1 MTHEEFQTYLRYIQ
15 NETVREPIYTIT
27 FLDKFDETSKSII
40 SNSIVNNSCTYN
52 VSFNNGVRRTCSFE
66 LINNNNQFTELFSTM
81 SIGNKFQLSMG
92 YRIGNKDYLFPA
104 GVYTFNDPT
113 LISNLSNK
121 TISLSGTDKWSMLD
135 GTVSGGLEAT
145 YNAQM
150 GSKLGDVIKDTLGL
164 NIVNDSITPY
174 IDETIYDFKLTYDIV
189 KEVGSYASDILLDV
203 ALNANA
209 NIFYDVNGR
218 LNVVP
223 MEYDADKASIFD
235 FKNNRINYIDGNKL
249 FPNSEIYNYVFLIAD
264 NLQNDLAPIMAYA
277 ENNNPTDPNS
287 IINLGTRK
295 VKQITDYVK
304 GIDTQTKAQ
313 ERVNYEL
320 KLATA
325 MQSAVTFNS
334 LAIPHLDVNQVIT
347 ITDPYLASDNER
359 FLVMGLQYNVG
370 SDFTMSVNAT
380 KAKEYLEKV

>member
-1 MTHEEFQTYLRYIQ
+1 MNFRDFNIYLQYVK
-15 NETVREPIYTIT
+15 NETVRDAVYSIE
-27 FLDKFDETSKSII
+27 FLDREDEQPKSII
-40 SNSIVNNSCTYN
+40 TQKVINNSCNYN
-52 VSFNNGVRRTCSFE
+52 ISFNNGVRRTCSFD
-66 LINNNNQFTELFSTM
+66 LVNNNNELTATFSTL
-81 SIGNKFQLSMG
+81 SLGNKFKLKVG
-92 YRIGNKDYLFPA
+92 YRINNKDYLFPA

-113 LISNLSNK
+113 LLSNLSNK
-121 TISLSGTDKWSMLD
+121 TISLSGVDKWSLLD

-145 YNAQM
+145 YNAQK
-150 GSKLGDVIKDTLGL
+150 GSKLGEVIKDTLAL
-164 NIVNDSITPY
+164 NIVNDSIQPY
-174 IDETIYDFKLTYDIV
+174 IDETIYNFELTYDIV
-189 KEVGSYASDILLDV
+189 KEVGSYAADILLDV

-209 NIFYDVNGR
+209 NIFYDAEGR
-218 LNVVP
+218 LNVIP

-235 FKNNRINYIDGNKL
+235 FRNDRINYIDGSKL
-249 FPNSEIYNYVFLIAD
+249 FPNSEIYNYVFVVAD
-264 NLQNDLAPIMAYA
+264 NLQNELAPIMAYA

-287 IINLGTRK
+287 IINLGIRK

-304 GIDTQTKAQ
+304 GIDTQAKAQ

-359 FLVMGLQYNVG
+359 FLIMGLQYNVG

-380 KAKEYLEKV
+380 KAKEYLERV